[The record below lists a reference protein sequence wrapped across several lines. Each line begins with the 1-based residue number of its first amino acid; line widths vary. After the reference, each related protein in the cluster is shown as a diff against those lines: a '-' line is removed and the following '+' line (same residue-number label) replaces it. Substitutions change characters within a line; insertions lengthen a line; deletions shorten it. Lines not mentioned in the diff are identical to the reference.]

1 MERGVRLSA
10 PPKAALALPEAA
22 GDAAGPAR
30 RSLGWPAAGGWGGRH
45 RARRCFTPPPCRPA
59 LPTPRSGPLPSSA
72 PPHPPQAERHS
83 PLTAPGAPPPHRPL
97 TGCPWR
103 LPRVGAP
110 CSQGPREPRHPPP
123 PIHTHT
129 HSPPGCPPRWV
140 PRRRRRCPSRHWG
153 KMNHQRE
160 GGEGEKRGGGEAKT
174 ERGKGREGRKS
185 KEVGEKAAIV
195 IKK

>member
-123 PIHTHT
+123 SNSHTHT
-129 HSPPGCPPRWV
+129 LTSRLPSALGPSPPPALSQPPLGENESSKGRG
-140 PRRRRRCPSRHWG
+140 RGG
-153 KMNHQRE
+153 KKGRGGSEDWARE
-160 GGEGEKRGGGEAKT
+160 GPRGEEK
-174 ERGKGREGRKS
+174 
-185 KEVGEKAAIV
+185 
-195 IKK
+195 